1 MGWLFATAPY
11 RSLGHDFQPG
21 LFGGGSVVFP
31 ANEATNAL
39 TLFHAG
45 ALVNPMVRLGASPIA
60 ATVEGYNAS
69 GPNYVTFIG
78 ATPPPFLGENTAGI
92 FNFLVSESA
101 ENAIASNDAFVF
113 AEGADGKYR
122 VAA

>member
-1 MGWLFATAPY
+1 MGRLFATAPY
-11 RSLGHDFQPG
+11 RSLSYDFQPG

-45 ALVNPMVRLGASPIA
+45 ALVNPMVRFGAGPIA
-60 ATVEGYNAS
+60 ATVEGDNAS

-78 ATPPPFLGENTAGI
+78 ATPAPVLGEDANGI
-92 FNFLVSESA
+92 IDFLVGKAA
-101 ENAIASNDAFVF
+101 ENAIAGNDAFVF